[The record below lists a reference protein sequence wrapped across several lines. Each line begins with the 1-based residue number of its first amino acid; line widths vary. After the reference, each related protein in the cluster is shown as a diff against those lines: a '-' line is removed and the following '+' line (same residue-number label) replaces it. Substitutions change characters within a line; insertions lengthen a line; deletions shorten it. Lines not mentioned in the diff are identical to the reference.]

1 MIWKLLGALSGA
13 TLVGVWWL
21 LVLEHPAL
29 QPLEAAAAGGVTPME
44 EKVGPQLEG
53 RDPKGPIVPLA
64 ASRQPPA
71 PEPTLDVPLEPDGP
85 APAPEPAAQTEPAP
99 SRRALE
105 EPSPPAVARLDAE
118 SAPLAAIAAG
128 AKAEPLWHPLW
139 SPFRSQASAQGFADH
154 LSRLSGRHLRV
165 EHRGPGRYRVQ
176 LAYRDAADLQLGLD
190 RIAEVSGLSPEA
202 PP

>member
-53 RDPKGPIVPLA
+53 RDPEGPIVPLA

-71 PEPTLDVPLEPDGP
+71 PEPTLDVPLEPTRVGRAIP
-85 APAPEPAAQTEPAP
+85 ARSRPARCGVRPAC
-99 SRRALE
+99 S
-105 EPSPPAVARLDAE
+105 
-118 SAPLAAIAAG
+118 
-128 AKAEPLWHPLW
+128 H
-139 SPFRSQASAQGFADH
+139 
-154 LSRLSGRHLRV
+154 SG
-165 EHRGPGRYRVQ
+165 GR
-176 LAYRDAADLQLGLD
+176 
-190 RIAEVSGLSPEA
+190 
-202 PP
+202 